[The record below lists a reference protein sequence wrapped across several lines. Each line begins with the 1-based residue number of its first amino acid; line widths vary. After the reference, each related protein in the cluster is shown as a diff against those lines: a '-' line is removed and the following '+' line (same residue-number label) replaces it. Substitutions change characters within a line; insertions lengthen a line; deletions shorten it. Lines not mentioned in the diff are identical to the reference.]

1 MNRLTTT
8 NAVDLDIFYTADSFR
23 YTGER
28 KKLLDL
34 VTREVFI
41 AFYENCA
48 SRGFQFDGYP
58 IGGIIFDGTQAH
70 IAILPEYH
78 GRWAI
83 LLKPALK
90 WLFTLKPEILVEIDI
105 DNEKCLSFMDR
116 NGWQR
121 VRTNALSITYLM
133 TLQASTKK
141 IDKKFA
147 AAAAANAFAPSTPP
161 QSQRPEKSRRSAG
174 SFP

>member
-1 MNRLTTT
+1 MSRLTTT
-8 NAVDLDIFYTADSFR
+8 DAVDLDIFYTADSFR

-34 VTREVFI
+34 VTKEVFI
-41 AFYENCA
+41 GFYKNCA
-48 SRGFQFDGYP
+48 SRGFQFDGQP
-58 IGGIIFDGTQAH
+58 IGGIIFDGTEAH

-90 WLFTLKPEILVEIDI
+90 WLFTLKPEIFVEIDI
-105 DNEKCLSFMDR
+105 DNEKCLAFMDR

-121 VRTNALSITYLM
+121 MRVNATSITYRM
-133 TLQASTKK
+133 TLQTSTQK
-141 IDKKFA
+141 IDKKVA
-147 AAAAANAFAPSTPP
+147 ALAAINAPGPLAVPRSQPP
-161 QSQRPEKSRRSAG
+161 VQSMQSAG